1 MCRYL
6 SNRLASSLTITGA
19 SPTVSFFIMAILRAR
34 VWPWPRARTRGASA
48 VFHSRPYDVASR
60 GPVTPRVAA
69 LGIGNSEEVGQGLD
83 CEAVA
88 ATLELG
94 SGSEPPPAGRNS
106 PKRKRGN
113 GQRPADAR
121 SRK

>member
-60 GPVTPRVAA
+60 GPVTPWVATEA
-69 LGIGNSEEVGQGLD
+69 LGIGNSEEVGQGLG

-88 ATLELG
+88 ATLELEAHG
-94 SGSEPPPAGRNS
+94 LWSGASAC
-106 PKRKRGN
+106 RKE
-113 GQRPADAR
+113 
-121 SRK
+121 